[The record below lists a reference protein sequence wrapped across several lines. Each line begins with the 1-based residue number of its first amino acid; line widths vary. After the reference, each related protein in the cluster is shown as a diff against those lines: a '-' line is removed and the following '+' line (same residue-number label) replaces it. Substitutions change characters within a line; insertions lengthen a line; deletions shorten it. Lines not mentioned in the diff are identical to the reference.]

1 MPWAPSPVLPSI
13 MPTFHLEQ
21 EGSKPLSSPYTQER
35 LGTRDPL
42 PLSPS
47 LRPVKEAWT
56 LSQLEGEGGAASGV
70 ERLPH

>member
-35 LGTRDPL
+35 AWYKG

-47 LRPVKEAWT
+47 LRPVEEAWT
-56 LSQLEGEGGAASGV
+56 LSQLKGEGGVASGV